1 MTEQQRQI
9 GRRNFLKAAATLPV
23 AGALTWKASGMQPVR
38 AALIGPGSQGRL
50 LIENANPDV
59 LRIVAVADV
68 FPPNLQKG
76 LEVARRIHDP
86 NAEGY
91 ADYRQ
96 AIERKDVDAVI
107 VAVPL
112 WMHARVTL
120 DALAAGKHVLVEKMM
135 AYTEG
140 ECRQMIEAAAR
151 GRLTLQVG
159 HQRAYNPLY
168 HEARE
173 LLRSGAI
180 GDVFHVRAV
189 WHRNSTW
196 RRPLPAE
203 PFDPTAFGYSDME
216 HLVNWRMY
224 RKYSQGLLSELA
236 CHQVHAVNWLTGKTP
251 TSVMATGG
259 VHRHQDG
266 REVPD
271 HIYAILEYPGNL
283 TMSYST
289 ILSNAYDNYYE
300 QYMGTKGTIVLGG
313 ETEALLFAEG
323 ASGPATEITITPSAG
338 GPLLEAS
345 ESRARDAAGS
355 AVGGGSATGW
365 NAMTAYKNQLDGF
378 CRTLRTGYPNFCDGQ
393 AGMAATV
400 PIIKAGDALAARAR
414 VDIPPLTVT

>member
-1 MTEQQRQI
+1 MTDQQRQL
-9 GRRNFLKAAATLPV
+9 GRRNFIKAAATLPL
-23 AGALTWKASGMQPVR
+23 AGALTWKASGMQPLR

-76 LEVARRIHDP
+76 LEIARRLHDP
-86 NAEGY
+86 HAEGY
-91 ADYRQ
+91 SDYRQ
-96 AIERKDVDAVI
+96 ALERGDIDAVI

-140 ECRQMIEAAAR
+140 ECRQMIEAAGR
-151 GRLTLQVG
+151 GRVNLQVG
-159 HQRAYNPLY
+159 HQRSYNPLY

-173 LLRSGAI
+173 LLQSGAI
-180 GDVFHVRAV
+180 GEVYHVRAV
-189 WHRNSTW
+189 WHRNANW
-196 RRPLPAE
+196 RRPVPAE
-203 PFDPTAFGYSDME
+203 PFDPSPFGYPDLE

-224 RKYSQGLLSELA
+224 RKFSQGLLSELT

-251 TSVMATGG
+251 TSVMGTGG
-259 VHRHQDG
+259 VQRFQDG

-271 HIYAILEYPGNL
+271 HIYAIFEYPGNL

-300 QYMGTKGTIVLGG
+300 QFMGTKGTIILAG
-313 ETEALLFAEG
+313 ETEAMLFAEG
-323 ASGPATEITITPSAG
+323 ADGKATEITITPSSG

-355 AVGGGSATGW
+355 AVGGASSTGW
-365 NAMTAYKNQLDGF
+365 NAMTAYRNQLDGF
-378 CRTLRTGYPNFCDGQ
+378 CRTIRTGYPNMCDGPT
-393 AGMAATV
+393 GMAATV
-400 PIIKAGDALAARAR
+400 PVIKAGEAVAARSR
-414 VDIPPLTVT
+414 LEIPPLVVT